1 MPRIEELEE
10 EWERLREPPLCVTD
24 EMVMSS
30 WEDHLRLRFAI
41 KWLPDLLEI
50 VKSLERSSADY
61 RTSRAYQRHAE
72 NVLYYIQTGQQVQGE
87 KKDEYV
93 AQRQKLI
100 SEQHDAP
107 QEFLQ
112 VMNDNMEDLL
122 A

>member
-10 EWERLREPPLCVTD
+10 EWERLKEPPLCVTD

-93 AQRQKLI
+93 GLRQVFNRAN
-100 SEQHDAP
+100 DAP
-107 QEFLQ
+107 PEFLQ
-112 VMNDNMEDLL
+112 AMNDNMEDLL